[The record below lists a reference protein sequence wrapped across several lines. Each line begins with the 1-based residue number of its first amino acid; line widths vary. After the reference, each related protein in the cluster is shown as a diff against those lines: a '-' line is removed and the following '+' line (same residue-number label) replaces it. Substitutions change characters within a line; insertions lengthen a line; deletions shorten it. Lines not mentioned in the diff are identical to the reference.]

1 MIGYILFAL
10 AAAVLAL
17 ELISLGPA
25 AKRVRVDCR
34 TDLSLA
40 EPDEIIT
47 LRYKVCNLSALPKL
61 CLGVSIYF
69 GEDAVIRED
78 AGWMEKYA
86 DKNAAGVSFQRHF
99 ALLPHTVATGKVR
112 FSLTKRGVHPIGKL
126 YIETGDF
133 LGFRSSVISQ
143 DADRSII
150 CTARLRDEEPE
161 TQTLGGLLGEISVR
175 RFIHEDPTMIIGF
188 RPYTGREPMRQISW
202 PATARAGQ
210 LMVKELD
217 YTVDTNVAVVVNM
230 QDPKRRYMERCLE
243 LVRTV
248 CETLEDRKIPY
259 ALLSN
264 GDLGSMEEGLGKGHI
279 FAILRS
285 LGLSRPAAYESF
297 RPLAE
302 RCVTDRR
309 INRSYIVITPEPDH
323 ESEAVLRLLQQHSD
337 CELCVL
343 YGNGGETA

>member
-1 MIGYILFAL
+1 MIGAILFSI
-10 AAAVLAL
+10 AAVVLAL

-25 AKRVRVDCR
+25 AKRVRVDCE
-34 TDLSLA
+34 TDLSMA

-47 LRYKVCNLSALPKL
+47 LRYTVSNLSSLPKL
-61 CLGVSIYF
+61 FLGVSIYF
-69 GEDAVIRED
+69 GENAVIRED
-78 AGWMEKYA
+78 ADWMEIYA

-99 ALLPHTVATGKVR
+99 ALLPHTAATGKVR
-112 FSLTKRGVHPIGKL
+112 FSLTKRGLHTIGKV
-126 YIETGDF
+126 YMETGDF
-133 LGFRSSVISQ
+133 LGLHTSVISEE
-143 DADRSII
+143 AKLKII
-150 CTARLRDEEPE
+150 CTARMTEEEPE

-175 RFIHEDPTMIIGF
+175 RFIHEDPTMIMGF

-230 QDPKRRYMERCLE
+230 QDPRRRWMERCLE

-259 ALLSN
+259 ALVSN
-264 GDLGSMEEGLGKGHI
+264 GDLGSLEEGLGKGHI
-279 FAILRS
+279 FAVLRG
-285 LGLSRPAAYESF
+285 LGLSRLAAYESF
-297 RPLAE
+297 LPLAE

-309 INRSYIVITPEPDH
+309 TNRSYIVITPEPD
-323 ESEAVLRLLQQHSD
+323 SEGVLQLLQQHSD

-343 YGNGGETA
+343 YGNGGAT